1 MHTGIFLIVLL
12 IMCTDLLDTAGQV
25 LLKMKINSLYPQV
38 HSVKKVLIFVLSLL
52 RYPRVWLSFSL
63 STLSLCI
70 WLIVLTRADLNFAY
84 SIDSMRY
91 IFITLASLF
100 LLKERIGML
109 RWLGIATIILGI
121 LLVTLS

>member
-1 MHTGIFLIVLL
+1 MHTGILLIVLL
-12 IMCTDLLDTAGQV
+12 IMCTDLFDAVGQTF
-25 LLKMKINSLYPQV
+25 LKMTINSLQPQV
-38 HSVKKVLIFVLSLL
+38 HSLKKVFIFVLSLL
-52 RYPRVWLSFSL
+52 RYPRLWLSFIL
-63 STLSLCI
+63 STVSLCI

-91 IFITLASLF
+91 IFIVLASLF

-109 RWLGIATIILGI
+109 RWLGIAAIILGI